1 MAMGAGYCCKEKR
14 MSIRRYD
21 DNGNLVALWDDSTRL
36 YTEYNK
42 AGAEVVNRPFT
53 AEENAIADA
62 LAVQDTQNA
71 NKQALLQKAAAALTA
86 NASFLALA
94 SPTTAQAV
102 TQVKALTRQVN
113 ALIKLAV
120 NDLANQDG
128 T

>member
-1 MAMGAGYCCKEKR
+1 